1 MAKILIVD
9 DDVDALKLVGLML
22 ERQGHQIIAANN
34 GMQALEKAATQAPD
48 LIILDVMMPDMD
60 GYQVTRRLRQNPT
73 TQATPILMFTA
84 KSGVADKIA
93 GFQAGVDEYLT
104 KPIHPAELV
113 TRVQVMLQRKQTTQA
128 APPARGR
135 LIAFLPA
142 KGGVGNSTLALNAAV
157 LLAQS
162 AKDKK
167 VLLIEMTRYGGTLGM
182 QLNLTVLGSLQNLA
196 KKGLG
201 ALTLEAFT
209 SQVVTH
215 SSGLH
220 LLLNTAR
227 HTDQE
232 ELPESIAHTV
242 LDYALSEYD
251 WVLVDLSPALHKVNL
266 DALHRAHKIILT
278 IEATKLGMGAARV
291 LLDEMHGANINVNK
305 VNIVLINRI
314 QTAATMTRS
323 VIEEK
328 LGRTFIAAIPP
339 APELAFQS
347 LEMGIPMVLQQ
358 PGVLMM
364 KQVQLVVDAIQQSS

>member
-34 GMQALEKAATQAPD
+34 GMQALEKAATQTPD